1 MLTRKK
7 YNPFHTV
14 MQKIAASKPGTWFY
28 ARALHH
34 FDRIFLRLSGG
45 RVSMTSLVGGLPIV
59 VVTMKG
65 AKSGL
70 PRTIPLLCV
79 RNEINPTTFAII
91 ATNWGQQRYPA
102 WYFNLK
108 AYPRATCSFAGESGK
123 YLAHEATGEE
133 YARFWQY
140 ATDTYIGYPLYK
152 QRISGR
158 SIPIMVMTPEKSL

>member
-1 MLTRKK
+1 MVTRKK
-7 YNPFHTV
+7 YNPFHSV
-14 MQKIAASKPGTWFY
+14 MQKIAASPPGSWFY
-28 ARALHH
+28 ARTLHH

-45 RVSMTSLVGGLPIV
+45 RMTMTSYVSGLPLVIV
-59 VVTMKG
+59 TTTG

-70 PRTIPLLCV
+70 SRTTPLLCI
-79 RNEINPTTFAII
+79 RDENSPTTFAII

-108 AYPRATCSFAGESGK
+108 ANPRAICSISGEARE
-123 YLAHEATGEE
+123 YMAHEAANEE

-140 ATDTYIGYPLYK
+140 ASDTYIGYPLYK

-158 SIPIMVMTPEKSL
+158 NIPIMVMTPLQP